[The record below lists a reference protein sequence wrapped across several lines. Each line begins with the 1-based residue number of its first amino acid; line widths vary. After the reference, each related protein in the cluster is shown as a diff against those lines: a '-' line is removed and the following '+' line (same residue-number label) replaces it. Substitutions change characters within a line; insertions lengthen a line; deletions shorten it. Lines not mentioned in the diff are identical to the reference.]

1 MQTQLAPQTEA
12 PNAPA
17 TPETLAGPTW
27 HELRRSLGDSH
38 RARGAFQCA
47 AVGRANINRLIES
60 LTSASRRFVGRMHV
74 EMPFEPLAS
83 TVWRGELVV
92 TGQALVRNP
101 LLASLAPGVHTGPVP
116 GALAVFDGVY
126 CLMEGLHTPQGHPT
140 AWISHDPGIAGL
152 AQTTWQRVKAQ
163 SRPAEQPMLT
173 ERQVQ
178 VAAQLV
184 LGETTR
190 VIARHLGYSERTVE
204 RDVEVVTLFVGANSR
219 TAAIARLLGAV
230 H

>member
-1 MQTQLAPQTEA
+1 
-12 PNAPA
+12 
-17 TPETLAGPTW
+17 
-27 HELRRSLGDSH
+27 
-38 RARGAFQCA
+38 
-47 AVGRANINRLIES
+47 
-60 LTSASRRFVGRMHV
+60 
-74 EMPFEPLAS
+74 
-83 TVWRGELVV
+83 
-92 TGQALVRNP
+92 
-101 LLASLAPGVHTGPVP
+101 
-116 GALAVFDGVY
+116 
-126 CLMEGLHTPQGHPT
+126 
-140 AWISHDPGIAGL
+140 
-152 AQTTWQRVKAQ
+152 
-163 SRPAEQPMLT
+163 MLT